1 MGRGY
6 LTSPRIAPVGYPA
19 PMLAGHYAPA
29 LLLKAANPRVP
40 LWALFV
46 GVQFVDIL
54 WAVFVTT
61 GIERSQI
68 EPGFTASNGL
78 VLESVVLSHSLVAAG
93 LWAGLVGL
101 VGSALLPG
109 RFAGP
114 FLAAAV
120 ASHWLL
126 DLPMHTPDLPLAGSH
141 SLKLGLGLWNYRFAS
156 CALEVAL
163 LTIGFAAFLKRS
175 RPLSGP
181 KWAPATLGASL
192 FVLAV
197 AGYYGPQ
204 PPSIVPTA
212 LSGLFLYFTVP
223 ILARFADS
231 QRTFDRSGPRVTA
244 DGAAT

>member
-1 MGRGY
+1 M
-6 LTSPRIAPVGYPA
+6 GYPSA
-19 PMLAGHYAPA
+19 MLAGHYAPA
-29 LLLKAANPRVP
+29 LLLKVANPRVP

-61 GIERSQI
+61 GIERASI

-93 LWAGLVGL
+93 LWAGLAGL
-101 VGSALLPG
+101 IGSALLPG
-109 RFAGP
+109 RGAGP
-114 FLAAAV
+114 FLAMAV

-156 CALEVAL
+156 CALEVGL
-163 LTIGFAAFLKRS
+163 LSVGLAAFIKRS
-175 RPLSGP
+175 RPLAGP
-181 KWAPATLGASL
+181 KWAPATLAATL
-192 FVLAV
+192 LVLAV

-204 PPSIVPTA
+204 PPTIVPTA
-212 LSGLFLYFTVP
+212 LAGLFLYFTVP

-231 QRTFDRSGPRVTA
+231 QRTFDRSVDRSRNDVTA
-244 DGAAT
+244 DASTT